1 MKTNAHYKKI
11 INVLV
16 TVRVFSYLLQGWEV
30 HQHRS
35 GELLWETELAASVPM
50 QCYYQVLDRYHQVYN
65 NLVWLWLD
73 WHPNIFPLTNIFS
86 LTLYIRHRL
95 STHQNDTNEE
105 HNNLRE
111 RKYSLC
117 TLSTLVCH
125 PKWRSNLHATFET
138 TQDRFNA
145 FGANSSQTFICLG
158 VPTFPARRRH
168 R

>member
-1 MKTNAHYKKI
+1 
-11 INVLV
+11 LV

-30 HQHRS
+30 NQHRT
-35 GELLWETELAASVPM
+35 GKLLWGTERAPSVPM

-105 HNNLRE
+105 RNNLRE

-125 PKWRSNLHATFET
+125 PKWRSNLQDICLSEPSSNVTFDT
-138 TQDRFNA
+138 TVKTVFNA
-145 FGANSSQTFICLG
+145 FGASSGQTFICLG
-158 VPTFPARRRH
+158 VPTFPAWRRH